1 MGIPRPTGGGGR
13 PVDPRRAAL
22 QELGVG
28 RNAAGDRQ
36 VANRALE
43 SVLAALPPE
52 MQKALAERKISLS
65 LPAIPGPKGETGEPG
80 TDWRFGLRKDQSLE
94 DGVRETLNRQLRP
107 EKRKAT
113 DDEVAAA
120 LQYAVSS
127 VGDPAVAEALGRAG
141 GDIAA
146 TSYQTRMDSILGA
159 IDAAQDNPKL
169 QAALAEYIGAPAG
182 GTTIAVTPPGDAGW
196 MGQRPGMLKE
206 VPVLQNATNGQLAMA
221 GTGIGGAG
229 LAFLADYLMGGDDRQ
244 PVTVV
249 APGGGYR

>member
-1 MGIPRPTGGGGR
+1 VI
-13 PVDPRRAAL
+13 DPRRAVL

-43 SVLAALPPE
+43 SVLAALPPD
-52 MQKALAERKISLS
+52 MQEALADRQIRLS
-65 LPAIPGPKGETGEPG
+65 LPAIPGPKAQTGEPG
-80 TDWRFGLRKDQSLE
+80 VDWRFGLRKDQSLE
-94 DGVRETLNRQLRP
+94 DGVRETLNRQLRG
-107 EKRKAT
+107 EKRQAT

-120 LQYAVSS
+120 VQYAIDS

-146 TSYQTRMDSILGA
+146 TSYQTRMDSVLGA
-159 IDAAQDNPKL
+159 IDAAQNNPKL

-182 GTTIAVTPPGDAGW
+182 GTTVVAAPGDAAW
-196 MGQRPGMLKE
+196 MGQKPQLLAE
-206 VPVLQNATNGQLAMA
+206 VPVLKNATNGQLAIA
-221 GTGIGGAG
+221 GTGVGGAG

-244 PVTVV
+244 PVAVV
-249 APGGGYR
+249 APGGGGYR